1 MDWLR
6 RVGRTPAPA
15 AKAPD
20 EPASEGVER
29 ATPGI
34 AAFFDRI
41 VEERESAVL
50 DLGAADNSSLR
61 VYSRYARWVRF
72 ADLLAEPIPPG
83 GWESVLRALPSH
95 PERPYDLVLA
105 WDVLDHTPP
114 EVRPRLIER
123 VAEISSPH
131 ARLFVVVDT
140 SGSSTTQPIR
150 FSLLDIDRMR
160 YEVAG
165 PAQPGW
171 PPLLPAEVE
180 RLLVPFQVVR
190 AFTSQV
196 GLREYVAVRKPER

>member
-15 AKAPD
+15 VKAPD
-20 EPASEGVER
+20 EPVSEGVER

-41 VEERESAVL
+41 DEEGEHAVL
-50 DLGAADNSSLR
+50 DLGPADNSSLR

-72 ADLLAEPIPPG
+72 ADLLAEPVPPE
-83 GWESVLRALPSH
+83 GWEAALRSLPPH

-123 VAEISSPH
+123 VAEISAAD

-140 SGSSTTQPIR
+140 SAGSTTQPIR

-160 YEVAG
+160 YAMAG

-180 RLLVPFQVVR
+180 RLLVPFHVAR
-190 AFTSQV
+190 AFTSQI
-196 GLREYVAVRKPER
+196 GLREYVAIRGSRS